1 MSKHKNYILH
11 ILEQGYLN
19 HEWALLHLLA
29 HLSEDEAQK
38 FCEQHDLHDCTPLW
52 ETTPERTVG
61 DAINDLYERRMAEL
75 DTWMND
81 DDKEN
86 NHG

>member
-1 MSKHKNYILH
+1 MSKKNYILH
-11 ILEQGYLN
+11 ILERGYLN
-19 HEWALLHLLA
+19 HRWALLHLLA
-29 HLSEDEAQK
+29 HMSEDEAQK
-38 FCEQHDLHDCTPLW
+38 FCEQNDLYDTSLW

-81 DDKEN
+81 EEN
-86 NHG
+86 V